1 MDERRIFT
9 VGELSAHIRSLLEGR
24 YPFVRVSGEVSNL
37 SQPASGHLYF
47 TLKDAQAQ
55 LRVVLFRMQRRY
67 LAKTLRNGME
77 VICLGRISVYEPRG
91 EYQLIADTVD
101 FQGAGALQ
109 QSFEA
114 LKAQLAAEGLFS
126 QESKRP
132 LPFLPRHITLL
143 TSPGGAALHD
153 FLRVARRRFP
163 AVRISIY
170 PVPVQGPQAAAAMV
184 AALDHIRAQMH
195 SDVLVLCRGG
205 GSAEDLWA
213 YNDAGLVRAIRRGS
227 IPVVSA
233 VGHEIDFTLAD
244 FAADLR
250 APTPSA
256 AAELLLPERLALR
269 RAVAVEQARI
279 VRLMAQILAHAD
291 QRLHFLR
298 HRLQTLPHPAENL
311 RLRVERL
318 VAGMTESMRRRM
330 AGEQQRVAQQEQRL
344 QLCHPR
350 FALIREEQRL
360 EALGQR
366 FVQAGVQNLR
376 QKEERFLQALALLR
390 AVSPLATLGR
400 GYAIV
405 RREEGG
411 REILRSATQARV
423 GERVE
428 VLLGVGR
435 LFCRVEESLPEEPGG
450 ERIDPQGISAG

>member
-1 MDERRIFT
+1 MEERRVFT
-9 VGELSAHIRSLLEGR
+9 VGELSAQIRSLLEGR

-67 LAKTLRNGME
+67 LAKTLHNGME

-109 QSFEA
+109 QAFET

-132 LPFLPRHITLL
+132 LPFLPRHIILL

-184 AALDHIRAQMH
+184 AALDHIRVQMH

-205 GSAEDLWA
+205 GSAEDLWV
-213 YNDAGLVRAIRRGS
+213 YNDAGLVRAIRRGT

-279 VRLMAQILAHAD
+279 ARLMAQILAHAD

-298 HRLQTLPHPAENL
+298 HRLQTLRHPADTL
-311 RLRVERL
+311 RLRVDGL
-318 VAGMTESMRRRM
+318 VAAMTESMRRRL
-330 AGEQQRVAQQEQRL
+330 ERDLQHVARQEQRL

-350 FALIREEQRL
+350 FGLARQEQRL
-360 EALGQR
+360 ETLGQR
-366 FVQAGVQNLR
+366 LVQAGVQTLR
-376 QKEERFLQALALLR
+376 QKEERFLQALAVLR

-405 RREEGG
+405 RREDAG
-411 REILRSATQARV
+411 RAILRSSTQAKV

-428 VLLGVGR
+428 ILLGAGR
-435 LFCRVEESLPEEPGG
+435 LFCRVEESVPE
-450 ERIDPQGISAG
+450 DP